1 MNNIK
6 KIGLS
11 ALAGSLASFSAHAVD
26 VNFSGEVQVIYSDA
40 EGNENGSAASN
51 GKGLSNDQDILVTAS
66 GELDNGWTVSSSL
79 SLNTGT
85 AVTNSSSQIS
95 VGMGSLGTVMFAN
108 TLGTT
113 SNAIDDVLPKAYEE
127 VWDGTTHTEN
137 FSDFGAAT
145 QDGAMEYRT
154 PAFEMM
160 GMTIS
165 ATAAYD
171 SSAGQS
177 AAASAGVAATSQ
189 SGTAYTVKLAHDSGF
204 TLGGG
209 FEDLS
214 DSAAGVPGDQ
224 LSTIYAL
231 YANGPLSIGYQ
242 ETYDNNGAAADIE
255 SDGYGIAYT
264 SGDYS
269 VSYAVVEDSKKAIS
283 AVAAGAV
290 TAEMSAIQAA
300 YTMGAM
306 TLAASLYETDN
317 PEYVVGEYEE
327 TELSVSFAF

>member
-26 VNFSGEVQVIYSDA
+26 VSFSGEVQVVHSSA
-40 EGNENGSAASN
+40 EGNENGAGASN

-127 VWDGTTHTEN
+127 VWDGTTHGEN

-145 QDGAMEYRT
+145 QDGALEYRT
-154 PAFEMM
+154 PSYELM
-160 GMTIS
+160 GMTVS

-177 AAASAGVAATSQ
+177 AAATSGVAATSQ
-189 SGTAYTVKLAHDSGF
+189 SGTAYTVKLSTSGL

-209 FEDLS
+209 IEDLS
-214 DSAAGVPGDQ
+214 DSATGVPGDQ
-224 LSTIYAL
+224 LTTIYAL
-231 YANGPLSIGYQ
+231 YANGPLSVGYQ

-317 PEYVVGEYEE
+317 PEYVTGEYEE